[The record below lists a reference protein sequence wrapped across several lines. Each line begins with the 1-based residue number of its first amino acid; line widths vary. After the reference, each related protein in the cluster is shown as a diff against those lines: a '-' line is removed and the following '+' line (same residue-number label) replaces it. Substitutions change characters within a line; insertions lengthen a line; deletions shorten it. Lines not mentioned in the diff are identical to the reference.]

1 MGARYYDPAL
11 GRWLSEDPAGIAGGL
26 NLYGYAAN
34 DPVNNSDPTG
44 LVRCHYVLVPA
55 TEVCTPFG
63 CWEDPAYYKLSCD
76 KDEGGG
82 NAGGGSPGG
91 GSQTGGSS
99 GGRGRGQSPQPQQP
113 QQPCSK
119 PSLASIHGAGVELN
133 ASAAAQFPTAPGFGL
148 AGDATVGGG
157 VFWGGSQGVTFDDF
171 ASLGGVAGG
180 PGVGSPRGPATGV
193 VVGRSAGAGPGVW
206 ITNAN
211 AVGWVG
217 GVFTTAQLSLG
228 KFSVSLS
235 WSSGIWI
242 LSATKSL
249 VGPNSKSFSVF
260 TTNTITTGPTCP

>member
-1 MGARYYDPAL
+1 MRVGVAREAEAK
-11 GRWLSEDPAGIAGGL
+11 RAVRRVGG
-26 NLYGYAAN
+26 
-34 DPVNNSDPTG
+34 
-44 LVRCHYVLVPA
+44 
-55 TEVCTPFG
+55 
-63 CWEDPAYYKLSCD
+63 
-76 KDEGGG
+76 
-82 NAGGGSPGG
+82 GGGSPR
-91 GSQTGGSS
+91 SLSS
-99 GGRGRGQSPQPQQP
+99 LSSPAPNRASP
-113 QQPCSK
+113 RYTALAW
-119 PSLASIHGAGVELN
+119 SLTPRRPHNS
-133 ASAAAQFPTAPGFGL
+133 GL